1 MQRILQLSALGL
13 LAGVASACQPDSVF
27 KTEITPVAGVRFINA
42 VPDTGAAFG
51 LDFRFIDYV
60 ENSDAYRITFRNT
73 PSTSGLITAAA
84 QIQYKP
90 AKAGSRHF
98 KIFLSDSLITAAQI
112 TLKDSTVNLE
122 TGHNYTFLLWGNA
135 RSSGSDKM
143 RLTVIDE
150 AVPDPGQ
157 QVALRVINA
166 GGTAIDVRQYVATGT
181 VPSAADWSAV
191 GAYSIS
197 TYKTVAPSPIKFNV
211 QPSGGGTALFTD
223 PQAIVGE
230 AIGVTAGSAT
240 GAGCVV
246 GTDCNVIPGTTVAGS
261 SVTLIVYPRSVAG
274 SKASNFTTPGS
285 VTMWDRRPATACKAS
300 FGC

>member
-1 MQRILQLSALGL
+1 MQRILQLSTLAL
-13 LAGVASACQPDSVF
+13 LAGVASACSPDSVF
-27 KTEITPVAGVRFINA
+27 TTPTTPLAGVRFINA

-51 LDFRFIDYV
+51 LDFRFVDIV

-73 PSTSGLITAAA
+73 PSTSGLVTAGA

-90 AKAGSRHF
+90 AKTGARHF
-98 KIFLSDSLITAAQI
+98 KIFLSDTLIQAAQV

-122 TGHNYTFLLWGNA
+122 SGHNYTFLLWGNA
-135 RSSGSDKM
+135 RSTGSDKM

-150 AVPDPGQ
+150 SVTDPGT

-166 GGTAIDVRQYVATGT
+166 GGTAIDVRQYVSTGT
-181 VPSAADWSAV
+181 VPASADWAGV
-191 GAYSIS
+191 APYTVS
-197 TYKTVAPSPIKFNV
+197 TYKTVSPAAIKFNV

-223 PQAIVGE
+223 PQAIAGE
-230 AIGVTAGSAT
+230 AVGVTAGSAT

-261 SVTLIVYPRSVAG
+261 AVTLIVFPRSVAG
-274 SKASNFTTPGS
+274 SKAANFTTPGAVS
-285 VTMWDRRPATACKAS
+285 MWDRRPATACKAS